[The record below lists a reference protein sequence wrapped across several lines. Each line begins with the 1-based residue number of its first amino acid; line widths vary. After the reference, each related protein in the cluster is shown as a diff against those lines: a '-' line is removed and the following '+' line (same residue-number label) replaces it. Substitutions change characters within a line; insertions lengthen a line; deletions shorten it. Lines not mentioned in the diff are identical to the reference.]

1 MPQGFLNRY
10 AGHLE
15 IRNGKTGKH
24 YQLVIECPRNPV
36 TGKRQRQYETVLL
49 AKREAERLLHQ
60 RIAEILADQAY
71 GMGDFTLMGV
81 FRLNAQHIHGV
92 ADEMGLQI
100 VAEFIEKQLLFC
112 RVSLFDAL

>member
-1 MPQGFLNRY
+1 MKAHY
-10 AGHLE
+10 SGHLKPVQT
-15 IRNGKTGKH
+15 KTGKH
-24 YQLVIECPRNPV
+24 YQMVIEGPRDVV
-36 TGKRQRQYETVLL
+36 TGKRQRKYETLRVP
-49 AKREAERLLHQ
+49 KREAERLLHQ

>member
-24 YQLVIECPRNPV
+24 YQLVIEGPRNPV

-49 AKREAERLLHQ
+49 SKREAERLLHQ
-60 RIAEILADQAY
+60 RLAE
-71 GMGDFTLMGV
+71 
-81 FRLNAQHIHGV
+81 LNAGIYKISSPKLLSSW
-92 ADEMGLQI
+92 LQ
-100 VAEFIEKQLLFC
+100 EWMDLYKQNL
-112 RVSLFDAL
+112 SI